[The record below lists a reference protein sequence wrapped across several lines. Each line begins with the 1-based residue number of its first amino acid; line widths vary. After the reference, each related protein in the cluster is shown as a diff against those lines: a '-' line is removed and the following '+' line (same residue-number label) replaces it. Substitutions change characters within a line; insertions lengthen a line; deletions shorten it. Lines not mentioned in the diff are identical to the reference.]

1 MLHCLTKGVSV
12 DVSYFLINDILE
24 YNLPYVQSRSDG
36 VDRQAQ
42 WSTLIVSYFDCHGF
56 ESCQDRVIR

>member
-1 MLHCLTKGVSV
+1 M

>member
-42 WSTLIVSYFDCHGF
+42 WSTLIVS
-56 ESCQDRVIR
+56 

>member
-1 MLHCLTKGVSV
+1 M

-42 WSTLIVSYFDCHGF
+42 WSTLIVSCFDCHGF